1 MEKLVLLAEEG
12 GTVLLIGMG
21 IVFLFL
27 IVMVFSMHAMGAI
40 VGWLNKVFPEI
51 KPEVAQKVCV
61 KTTGHDEIAA
71 VIAAIKARNY

>member
-1 MEKLVLLAEEG
+1 MEKLVFLAEEG

-21 IVFLFL
+21 V
-27 IVMVFSMHAMGAI
+27 VFSFLVILVLSMYAMGAI
-40 VGWLNKVFPEI
+40 VGWLNRIFPEI
-51 KPEVAQKVCV
+51 KPDAVQKVCV